1 MHSPFTVLAAA
12 ALLAPAI
19 AAAQPLRPQVDAWR
33 KQHERRIL
41 DEAFALLA
49 IPNVASNQDDIAKN
63 VAFLTQA
70 FAKRGVALTPLR
82 APTGGSPALFGE
94 IKTPG
99 ATRTVV
105 FYAHYDGQPVAGGG
119 WESDP
124 FAPKLS
130 RYRHSAPPDDVPLPA
145 PGDTIDPEVRIRAR
159 SASDDKGPIVAMLAA
174 LDAMTALN
182 TVMQAQERFRS
193 NRAVYA
199 SSLTNGAAGD
209 PPGLGLSTTSP
220 SGYYTLDLAPVG
232 DPLGYTRGFAVIAIP
247 AAGSSQSK
255 DGPCAR
261 LKVEVLGGNIKYLSA
276 GGAGDFSEDAGR
288 RCWSR

>member
-1 MHSPFTVLAAA
+1 MWILCRPKPVYPAAA
-12 ALLAPAI
+12 ARSGRGFSLIELMIALVVLGLLA
-19 AAAQPLRPQVDAWR
+19 
-33 KQHERRIL
+33 
-41 DEAFALLA
+41 
-49 IPNVASNQDDIAKN
+49 
-63 VAFLTQA
+63 
-70 FAKRGVALTPLR
+70 GVALPSFLDAIR
-82 APTGGSPALFGE
+82 
-94 IKTPG
+94 K
-99 ATRTVV
+99 
-105 FYAHYDGQPVAGGG
+105 
-119 WESDP
+119 
-124 FAPKLS
+124 S
-130 RYRHSAPPDDVPLPA
+130 R
-145 PGDTIDPEVRIRAR
+145 R
-159 SASDDKGPIVAMLAA
+159 S
-174 LDAMTALN
+174 DAMTALN